1 MSRAYLELSEG
12 LPPGAVTANPAPP
25 AGGRALKQWMDELPR
40 HNIVR
45 TGEFIRDAGFSAMS
59 VPMSGAD
66 RFHQI
71 ETLRPVAIETI
82 LWLERQFLNSP
93 LPLTDERLA
102 AATLAQQLHM
112 ALADGYRMACAEI
125 CHPDGKIP
133 LLRGGNVALAVGRGL
148 WHYTQALQ
156 LTWKIYRDPPE
167 GVWLGLHRLYR
178 FAAESRLHQKQLD
191 DPLVPGG
198 YRPQLEYTQTALLAL
213 VNPLAFAPAEQDRIR
228 QLVSECDGHCVI
240 VGPSGSEHRAPLPQD
255 ETRPVALSEDVGYI
269 DFARF
274 YQTLSEAAADARDGV
289 AVLTPP
295 SGRVEAPVALLRRML
310 RALGQAAARGAPR
323 LPGGFELETAV
334 GLSAVHYFAAGR
346 MDFDGYLQNL
356 SRLGSQGIRPAAEW
370 LQAGEHSVH
379 RLLPAQVLD
388 HGLGGYRLQ
397 WSAGQQP
404 RARIGELV
412 GLNGAAPGLEPDW
425 MLGVIR
431 WLRYGADG
439 SLMAGVELLSRRCLA
454 VAVRPGGDQ
463 RGQAMRA
470 LALQPLDAGLAPGY
484 VLAGRLDAPKSGFD
498 VRFGYEPYRLG
509 PPSGVRTVKASV
521 AHAALAMDYTL
532 LTEES

>member
-1 MSRAYLELSEG
+1 MSRAYRELSEG

-25 AGGRALKQWMDELPR
+25 AGGRALKQWLDNLPR
-40 HNIVR
+40 QNIVR
-45 TGEFIRDAGFSAMS
+45 TGEFLRDAGFSAMS
-59 VPMSGAD
+59 TPMSGTD
-66 RFHQI
+66 RFNQL
-71 ETLRPVAIETI
+71 ETLRTVAIETI

-93 LPLTDERLA
+93 LPLTDERLSA
-102 AATLAQQLHM
+102 AALAQQLHM

-125 CHPDGKIP
+125 CHPDGKVP
-133 LLRGGNVALAVGRGL
+133 LLRGGNVAVAIGRGL

-178 FAAESRLHQKQLD
+178 FAAECKLHQKTVD

-240 VGPSGSEHRAPLPQD
+240 VGPSGAEHRAPLPQD
-255 ETRPVALSEDVGYI
+255 EARPVELDEDVGYI
-269 DFARF
+269 DFAQF
-274 YQTLSEAAADARDGV
+274 YQTLSDAASAAQDGV
-289 AVLTPP
+289 SVLTPP

-323 LPGGFELETAV
+323 LPGGFALETTV

-346 MDFDGYLQNL
+346 MDFDSYIQNL
-356 SRLGSQGIRPAAEW
+356 SRLGSQGIRLGADW
-370 LQAGEHSVH
+370 LHAGDSPLY

-388 HGLGGYRLQ
+388 HGLGGYRLL
-397 WSAGQQP
+397 WPAGQQP

-412 GLNGAAPGLEPDW
+412 GLNGSAPDLEPDW

-439 SLMAGVELLSRRCLA
+439 GLMAGVELLSRRCLA
-454 VAVRPGGDQ
+454 VAVRPGGDH
-463 RGQAMRA
+463 RGQPLRA
-470 LALQPLDAGLAPGY
+470 LALQPLDDGIAPGY

-498 VRFGYEPYRLG
+498 VLYGYEPFRLG
-509 PPSGVRTVKASV
+509 PPTGMRTAKASV